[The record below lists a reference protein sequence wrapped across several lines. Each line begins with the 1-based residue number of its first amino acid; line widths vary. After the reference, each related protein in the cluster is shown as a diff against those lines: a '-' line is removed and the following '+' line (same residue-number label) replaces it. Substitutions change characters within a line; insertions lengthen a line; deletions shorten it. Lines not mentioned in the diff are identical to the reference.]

1 MEKSDSQKL
10 LDLLKQDIA
19 ESLTAGTYRNPVW
32 TDGAYATS
40 YADMDEH
47 IAPESYAEVG
57 RYIFPTFKRT
67 LVFLKEKGYAFV
79 MEKENLKQYDYSV
92 TYNAE
97 EMDVTDSEQKEELA
111 QSLIREWECPAW
123 LETEAGVSVK
133 VALNSTES
141 AGESLN
147 GIEFA
152 VLKAKEPE
160 FIKKIV
166 ETGEEEE

>member
-1 MEKSDSQKL
+1 MKKAVR
-10 LDLLKQDIA
+10 LDK
-19 ESLTAGTYRNPVW
+19 
-32 TDGAYATS
+32 
-40 YADMDEH
+40 
-47 IAPESYAEVG
+47 
-57 RYIFPTFKRT
+57 F
-67 LVFLKEKGYAFV
+67 
-79 MEKENLKQYDYSV
+79 
-92 TYNAE
+92 
-97 EMDVTDSEQKEELA
+97 
-111 QSLIREWECPAW
+111 REWECPAW